1 VSAGALMV
9 LHSEQNLRDREGL
22 GKRCVCVSLY
32 LSLCALMVLLSAK
45 CEKCKKSLTKQGL
58 SFCFDGGTL

>member
-9 LHSEQNLRDREGL
+9 LHSEQNLRDREEL

-32 LSLCALMVLLSAK
+32 LSLCALRETGEKEESSK
-45 CEKCKKSLTKQGL
+45 CFKEQSL
-58 SFCFDGGTL
+58 